1 MARRIYRGFNTALQQ
16 VDERYSW
23 INDMIQARQ
32 QLLLQYM
39 HLLNIKPHGTG
50 DSFEDYNKVLSD
62 FHHKVDAFAADKSF
76 PLNTT
81 QDQLSSL
88 LSSFCELLIDYIS
101 HGHFD
106 LYPKI
111 IELMENA
118 TGRTTLTIAHRF
130 LPKIE
135 QTTEVLMRF
144 SDRYT
149 DEWVPSKIDS
159 LRKDLAQVGECLEQ
173 RFINED
179 RLIVGLR
186 LVHSIVAT
194 PSLPNND
201 SNSINA
207 GTK

>member
-1 MARRIYRGFNTALQQ
+1 MARRVNRGFNTALQQ

-23 INDMIQARQ
+23 INDMIKARQ
-32 QLLLQYM
+32 RLLLQYM
-39 HLLNIKPHGTG
+39 HLLNIRPQGSG
-50 DSFEDYNKVLSD
+50 DSFEDYGNVIPE
-62 FHHKVDAFAADKSF
+62 FHHNIDVFAADENS
-76 PLNTT
+76 PLAAT
-81 QDQLSSL
+81 QAQISL
-88 LSSFCELLIDYIS
+88 FCELLIDYVS

-118 TGRTTLTIAHRF
+118 TGRTTLTIANRF

-135 QTTEVLMRF
+135 KTTGLLMLF
-144 SDRYT
+144 SDRYA
-149 DEWVPSKIDS
+149 DDWEPSKINK
-159 LRKDLAQVGECLEQ
+159 LRKDLARVGECLEQ

-194 PSLPNND
+194 PSL
-201 SNSINA
+201 SAQS
-207 GTK
+207 

>member
-1 MARRIYRGFNTALQQ
+1 MARRINRCFNTSLQQ
-16 VDERYSW
+16 VDERYAW
-23 INDMIQARQ
+23 INDMIKARQ

-39 HLLNIKPHGTG
+39 HLLDIKPHGAG
-50 DSFEDYNKVLSD
+50 DSLEDYGKVLPD
-62 FHHKVDAFAADKSF
+62 FHQNVDTFAADKLS
-76 PLNTT
+76 PLKAT
-81 QDQLSSL
+81 QAQ
-88 LSSFCELLIDYIS
+88 LSSFCDLLIDYVS

-135 QTTEVLMRF
+135 QTTEVLMHF
-144 SDRYT
+144 SDRYA
-149 DEWVPSKIDS
+149 DDWVPSKLDS
-159 LRKDLAQVGECLEQ
+159 LRKDLAQVGESLEQ

-194 PSLPNND
+194 PSLPTD
-201 SNSINA
+201 NSASAN
-207 GTK
+207 